1 MIRTSLW
8 SFLKNIFWSRSNTQ
22 VAPTTETVVIQ
33 TPTNE
38 ATNIEA
44 AYLRATEIS
53 QTRQPLNLASA
64 PQLYDDNLLD
74 CCITQWKFGD
84 WQSLIKI
91 TKDQLEHH
99 PEREKLAI
107 LIAAGH
113 LQVGAIA
120 VGKEFTKTAL
130 EWGCSQRL
138 VSQILIA
145 GVHNNLGR
153 AALLAQE
160 SDRALGHFK
169 ESITVGVPKSEVT
182 LFVQARAAEQ
192 IRQTTAQTS
201 GQAADTI

>member
-1 MIRTSLW
+1 MIRSSLW
-8 SFLKNIFWSRSNTQ
+8 SYLKNIFWGRINPQ
-22 VAPTTETVVIQ
+22 VGPTTETVVIQ
-33 TPTNE
+33 TPANE

-44 AYLRATEIS
+44 AYLRASEIS

-64 PQLYDDNLLD
+64 AKFYDDNLLD

-91 TKDQLEHH
+91 TKNQLEHH
-99 PEREKLAI
+99 PERDKLAI
-107 LIAAGH
+107 LVAAGH

-130 EWGCSQRL
+130 EWGCSKRL

-160 SDRALGHFK
+160 TDRALGHFK

-201 GQAADTI
+201 GQAAEKI